1 MKNDDEIYNDN
12 DGESIYGRNSNMI
25 LPHQRKKIKSLQ
37 LQSTIVNIESNIH
50 DDKIYGNRVSLL
62 RKNIYKTQSNYD
74 IKTKSD
80 CEHMFSVENRDKK
93 TWKSELDIRNESYQ
107 QQLLRLDTVKSTK
120 PKVDQRHH
128 HRPPSISSSGYRS
141 GVYDSDS
148 DWRDYYTVTPSAQ
161 TSNIHKN
168 DKMDASSKI
177 YSNAMIPTQCFKKV
191 RINNEGKIYAMR
203 AERKQLQNSK
213 QIRLKMADRQHDC
226 EVFYMNNKMFMS
238 HFVDLFIYQL
248 AESLDFKPED
258 LNSVE
263 NSAIHCDKIIESHNF
278 RLRRIDSYEITPTIW
293 LQWPTYA
300 QEWLDRPRSTW
311 PDYNDINK
319 VKDFGCYV
327 IPESFLP
334 KQKDLLLRELR
345 HQNPVK
351 RNIQQKIEWQLTFPA
366 AERYLETC
374 MTRSQVQVYLIALML
389 HKTFLRPVD
398 STHGLTTSHIRNKL
412 FWLIEEDD
420 RPSKWPDNRTGECL
434 IKLLNSLYRCIKNER
449 ILPDYFLRDRN
460 MFNEVPD
467 EYLLRS
473 QKQLKRIIDNPIMF
487 VFHAMENIKHS
498 NQFFPRLDFAM
509 LFKILTVQPW
519 LAVVNPT
526 LDMPRTAEES
536 HREEIYNR
544 SGGFWDTARMNDQQ
558 NYSTRVITNRTL
570 ITPRKATD
578 LIVEIEVS
586 SLSDKSIINRRN
598 EQSSVIYRYCKPMC
612 QTNSTK
618 SSHDITRLP
627 ANLILSPFFFVIN
640 HKDQQSRSIHIRISH
655 LFFLSF
661 SRNAVPSWKV

>member
-1 MKNDDEIYNDN
+1 MGNWKSKPSIKPPEGRSPRQIDEYEDVELVLLRRAIEKDPKNFILNNLMMCIQFFENYEEDRIQIKETLASYEAKLNKRLPTQKHVLLPDILQEYIAHNIIFTSKRQTGDLIIEPLQPIRIYVVYNNIEITERHYQPEYSSLNNGITYNLMVQPSEHPGYVRLQRLDETPYPRNLSKQEDIDLSLMKNDDEIYNDN

-226 EVFYMNNKMFMS
+226 EVLYMK
-238 HFVDLFIYQL
+238 
-248 AESLDFKPED
+248 
-258 LNSVE
+258 
-263 NSAIHCDKIIESHNF
+263 
-278 RLRRIDSYEITPTIW
+278 
-293 LQWPTYA
+293 
-300 QEWLDRPRSTW
+300 RST
-311 PDYNDINK
+311 K
-319 VKDFGCYV
+319 
-327 IPESFLP
+327 
-334 KQKDLLLRELR
+334 
-345 HQNPVK
+345 
-351 RNIQQKIEWQLTFPA
+351 
-366 AERYLETC
+366 
-374 MTRSQVQVYLIALML
+374 
-389 HKTFLRPVD
+389 
-398 STHGLTTSHIRNKL
+398 
-412 FWLIEEDD
+412 
-420 RPSKWPDNRTGECL
+420 
-434 IKLLNSLYRCIKNER
+434 
-449 ILPDYFLRDRN
+449 
-460 MFNEVPD
+460 
-467 EYLLRS
+467 
-473 QKQLKRIIDNPIMF
+473 
-487 VFHAMENIKHS
+487 
-498 NQFFPRLDFAM
+498 
-509 LFKILTVQPW
+509 
-519 LAVVNPT
+519 
-526 LDMPRTAEES
+526 
-536 HREEIYNR
+536 
-544 SGGFWDTARMNDQQ
+544 
-558 NYSTRVITNRTL
+558 
-570 ITPRKATD
+570 
-578 LIVEIEVS
+578 
-586 SLSDKSIINRRN
+586 
-598 EQSSVIYRYCKPMC
+598 
-612 QTNSTK
+612 
-618 SSHDITRLP
+618 
-627 ANLILSPFFFVIN
+627 
-640 HKDQQSRSIHIRISH
+640 
-655 LFFLSF
+655 
-661 SRNAVPSWKV
+661 